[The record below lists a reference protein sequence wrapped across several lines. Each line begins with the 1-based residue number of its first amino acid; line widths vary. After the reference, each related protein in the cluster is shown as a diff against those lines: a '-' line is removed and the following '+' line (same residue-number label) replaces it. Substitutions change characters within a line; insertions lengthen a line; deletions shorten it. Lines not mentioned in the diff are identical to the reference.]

1 MEEIQTEFRRDLH
14 HNYLILSGGRKLDR
28 MHYEIRMMELNNI
41 PGLLKSTVQEMDG
54 RTLYYYDITSRQPLS
69 IYLETHLAGRTF
81 LQLLLRSLQQVMERM
96 SDYLL
101 DSRSLYLQPEKIY
114 LDASGESIW
123 FCFFPPL
130 EEPFSG
136 QIKEL
141 GEYLLPRLDHEDP
154 EGVVLGYAFYQKVS
168 AVGTV
173 PAGTWFDSL
182 LNEPEA
188 EKRRKPEEEKY
199 RTETVDEKPEQ
210 QETEPHSPVPG
221 VPDLFSAFFRPE
233 TEHKKHFS
241 WENWKGRILWIL
253 PPLSAAAAGTACW
266 RYLNRIP
273 EGIAAGACAACLSV
287 LMLYR
292 RKQQGEAEGDQGK
305 TEGRKAVPLFPEF
318 PENGGHDERE
328 AEQSLFH
335 DTGGSRE
342 EGSGRQPEEQPYTAQ
357 EETVFLG
364 SLQIPDTEPSLR
376 ARLVPEPE
384 GTGAIKELRG
394 DLYLLGKSEEVSDI
408 CIPSP
413 AVSRLHARLLWDG
426 KTYRI
431 LDLNSRNGTFR
442 NEALLNPGMAYP
454 LSSGDTLRLADRS
467 FRYEQQT

>member
-168 AVGTV
+168 TVGTV

-253 PPLSAAAAGTACW
+253 PPLSATAAGTACW
-266 RYLNRIP
+266 WYLNRIP

-292 RKQQGEAEGDQGK
+292 RKKQGEAEGDQGK

-342 EGSGRQPEEQPYTAQ
+342 EGSVRQLEEQPYTAQ

-364 SLQIPDTEPSLR
+364 PLQIPDTEPSLR
-376 ARLVPEPE
+376 ARLVLVLPGRRNNDFRAFPARQA
-384 GTGAIKELRG
+384 GSGAGGHRG
-394 DLYLLGKSEEVSDI
+394 DKRAEGGFI
-408 CIPSP
+408 
-413 AVSRLHARLLWDG
+413 
-426 KTYRI
+426 
-431 LDLNSRNGTFR
+431 
-442 NEALLNPGMAYP
+442 
-454 LSSGDTLRLADRS
+454 S
-467 FRYEQQT
+467 FGEK

>member
-1 MEEIQTEFRRDLH
+1 M
-14 HNYLILSGGRKLDR
+14 
-28 MHYEIRMMELNNI
+28 
-41 PGLLKSTVQEMDG
+41 
-54 RTLYYYDITSRQPLS
+54 
-69 IYLETHLAGRTF
+69 
-81 LQLLLRSLQQVMERM
+81 
-96 SDYLL
+96 
-101 DSRSLYLQPEKIY
+101 
-114 LDASGESIW
+114 
-123 FCFFPPL
+123 
-130 EEPFSG
+130 
-136 QIKEL
+136 
-141 GEYLLPRLDHEDP
+141 
-154 EGVVLGYAFYQKVS
+154 
-168 AVGTV
+168 
-173 PAGTWFDSL
+173 
-182 LNEPEA
+182 
-188 EKRRKPEEEKY
+188 
-199 RTETVDEKPEQ
+199 
-210 QETEPHSPVPG
+210 
-221 VPDLFSAFFRPE
+221 FSAFFRPE
-233 TEHKKHFS
+233 TEYKKHFS

-266 RYLNRIP
+266 WYLNRIP

-292 RKQQGEAEGDQGK
+292 RKKQGEAEGDQGK

-364 SLQIPDTEPSLR
+364 PLQIPDTEPSLR

-408 CIPSP
+408 CISSP

>member
-114 LDASGESIW
+114 LDAFGESIW

-253 PPLSAAAAGTACW
+253 PPLSATAAGTACW
-266 RYLNRIP
+266 WYLNRIP

-292 RKQQGEAEGDQGK
+292 RKKQGEAEGDQGK

-342 EGSGRQPEEQPYTAQ
+342 EGSVRQLEEQPYTAQ

-364 SLQIPDTEPSLR
+364 PLQIPDTEPSLR
-376 ARLVPEPE
+376 ARLVLVLPGRRNNDFRAFPARQA
-384 GTGAIKELRG
+384 GSGAGGHRG
-394 DLYLLGKSEEVSDI
+394 DKRAEGGFI
-408 CIPSP
+408 
-413 AVSRLHARLLWDG
+413 
-426 KTYRI
+426 
-431 LDLNSRNGTFR
+431 
-442 NEALLNPGMAYP
+442 
-454 LSSGDTLRLADRS
+454 S
-467 FRYEQQT
+467 FGEK

>member
-168 AVGTV
+168 TVGTV

-210 QETEPHSPVPG
+210 QETEPHSHVPG

-253 PPLSAAAAGTACW
+253 PLLSAAAAGTACW

-292 RKQQGEAEGDQGK
+292 RKKQGEAEGDQGK

-342 EGSGRQPEEQPYTAQ
+342 EGSVRQLEEQPYTAQ
-357 EETVFLG
+357 EETVFLEP
-364 SLQIPDTEPSLR
+364 LQIPDTEPSLR

-408 CIPSP
+408 CISSP

>member
-253 PPLSAAAAGTACW
+253 PPLSATAAGTACW
-266 RYLNRIP
+266 WYLNRIP

-292 RKQQGEAEGDQGK
+292 RKKQGEAEGDQGK

-342 EGSGRQPEEQPYTAQ
+342 EGSVRQLEEQPYTAQ

-364 SLQIPDTEPSLR
+364 PLQIPDTEPSLR
-376 ARLVPEPE
+376 ARLVLVLPGRRNNDFRAFPARQA
-384 GTGAIKELRG
+384 GSGAGGHRG
-394 DLYLLGKSEEVSDI
+394 DKRAEGGFI
-408 CIPSP
+408 
-413 AVSRLHARLLWDG
+413 
-426 KTYRI
+426 
-431 LDLNSRNGTFR
+431 
-442 NEALLNPGMAYP
+442 
-454 LSSGDTLRLADRS
+454 S
-467 FRYEQQT
+467 FGEK

>member
-1 MEEIQTEFRRDLH
+1 
-14 HNYLILSGGRKLDR
+14 
-28 MHYEIRMMELNNI
+28 
-41 PGLLKSTVQEMDG
+41 
-54 RTLYYYDITSRQPLS
+54 
-69 IYLETHLAGRTF
+69 
-81 LQLLLRSLQQVMERM
+81 
-96 SDYLL
+96 
-101 DSRSLYLQPEKIY
+101 
-114 LDASGESIW
+114 
-123 FCFFPPL
+123 
-130 EEPFSG
+130 
-136 QIKEL
+136 
-141 GEYLLPRLDHEDP
+141 
-154 EGVVLGYAFYQKVS
+154 
-168 AVGTV
+168 
-173 PAGTWFDSL
+173 
-182 LNEPEA
+182 
-188 EKRRKPEEEKY
+188 
-199 RTETVDEKPEQ
+199 
-210 QETEPHSPVPG
+210 
-221 VPDLFSAFFRPE
+221 
-233 TEHKKHFS
+233 
-241 WENWKGRILWIL
+241 
-253 PPLSAAAAGTACW
+253 
-266 RYLNRIP
+266 
-273 EGIAAGACAACLSV
+273 
-287 LMLYR
+287 MLYR
-292 RKQQGEAEGDQGK
+292 RKKQGEAEGDQGK

-364 SLQIPDTEPSLR
+364 PLQIPDTEPSLR

-394 DLYLLGKSEEVSDI
+394 ELYLLGKSEEVSDI
-408 CIPSP
+408 CISSP

>member
-266 RYLNRIP
+266 WYLNRIP

-292 RKQQGEAEGDQGK
+292 RKKQGEAEGDQGK

-342 EGSGRQPEEQPYTAQ
+342 EGSVRQPEEQPYTAQ

-364 SLQIPDTEPSLR
+364 PLQIPDTEPSLR
-376 ARLVPEPE
+376 ARLVLVLPGRRNNDFRAFPARQA
-384 GTGAIKELRG
+384 GSGAGGHRG
-394 DLYLLGKSEEVSDI
+394 DKRAEGGFI
-408 CIPSP
+408 
-413 AVSRLHARLLWDG
+413 
-426 KTYRI
+426 
-431 LDLNSRNGTFR
+431 
-442 NEALLNPGMAYP
+442 
-454 LSSGDTLRLADRS
+454 S
-467 FRYEQQT
+467 FGEK